1 MESPEYVRT
10 SLAAAMTLDLEPGRF
25 YRDAKLYCINL
36 LLTYSDGCLAK
47 CAYCGLSGSR
57 PGVYEKKSFIRVKW
71 PVYPVDVVIDRMKD
85 GARDIRRVCIS
96 MVTRKRAVGHTIEIA
111 RKIASAT
118 DIPISL
124 LISPTVTTKEDLVEY
139 KKAGA
144 DKIGIA
150 IDAATEELFDKWRGR
165 GVGGPHKWS
174 RYWDCFKE
182 AIEIFGQGNVG
193 SHFIVGLGETE
204 KQMVSAIQAI
214 KDMGGETHLFSFFP
228 EGESKMA
235 SHPIPPLPVYRRIQI
250 ARFLIDNG
258 IGRADKMEFD
268 DAGRIV
274 NFGIDKDVLD
284 GVIDAGECFM
294 TSGCVGK
301 DGKVACNR
309 PFANERPSME
319 LRNFPFLPNAEDVAK
334 IRQEIWSDL
343 M

>member
-111 RKIASAT
+111 GKIASAT

-174 RYWDCFKE
+174 RYWGCFKE
-182 AIEIFGQGNVG
+182 AIEIFGEGNVG

-228 EGESKMA
+228 EAGSIMA

-274 NFGIDKDVLD
+274 DFGIDKDLLD

-319 LRNFPFLPNAEDVAK
+319 LRNFPFSPNAEDVAK